1 MAFKVDFEPL
11 QKMMVGLNIACDA
24 AGATLGPK
32 GRNVYLDDPLVP
44 KITNDGHTIVSHIEL
59 PDKLENMG
67 LKIAKSSCARTVD
80 EAGDGTTTTAVLL
93 QAIMKECMKRP
104 ENPMV
109 IRKSLLDALPK
120 ILAQIKK
127 SSKKI
132 DKKDIKKVALISS
145 EDEVLASAIS
155 EILNKLGQDA
165 TVKIE
170 DALDNTTSYTT
181 TDGYEAGVGYLD
193 SRFSNQ
199 QDKAKCVMKN
209 VPIVVCEKKI
219 AAISDL
225 KHILELFQAA
235 NITECVF
242 VVEDIDNAILGQFLV
257 WKMTGQLSCCV
268 IRAQGDVLKDIEAA
282 VGATRVSD
290 STGISFQ
297 KFSLNHLG
305 RCKEIEVTDNKSLF
319 IPDDVKKSRTYVGVL
334 KQRATEERNQYVKE
348 KLLRRAQQMQGSVAV
363 LKIGS
368 PDFNREYLKDK
379 ADDAIKAC
387 KAALE
392 EGIVEGGGM
401 CLYRIA
407 EAIKPKSIGEEILK
421 KALSSPLRKI
431 IENAGQDYAEIVKS
445 MPQGQGYDAKKDCYA
460 DMISSGIIDPSKV
473 ERVSIINAVS
483 NSANLITSHA
493 SISEYT
499 PPKKD

>member
-1 MAFKVDFEPL
+1 MSQIVHFNPL
-11 QKMMVGLNIACDA
+11 ENMMVGLNIACDA

-32 GRNVYLDDPLVP
+32 GRNIYLDDPMVP

-67 LKIAKSSCARTVD
+67 LKIVKSSCARTVD

-93 QAIMKECMKRP
+93 QAIMRECMKRP
-104 ENPMV
+104 ENPMT
-109 IRKSLLDALPK
+109 IRKSLLEALPK
-120 ILAQIKK
+120 VLASIKK

-145 EDEVLASAIS
+145 EDEVLAEAIS
-155 EILNKLGQDA
+155 NILQKLGGDA
-165 TVKIE
+165 TVKVE
-170 DALDNTTSYTT
+170 DALDNTTSYTM
-181 TDGYEAGVGYLD
+181 TDGYEASVGYLD
-193 SRFSNQ
+193 PRFSNNKV
-199 QDKAKCVMKN
+199 KAICEMKN

-219 AAISDL
+219 SAISDL
-225 KHILELFQAA
+225 KHILELFQTAS
-235 NITECVF
+235 ISECVF

-268 IRAQGDVLKDIEAA
+268 IRAQGDVLKDIEAC

-290 STGISFQ
+290 STGINFQ
-297 KFSLNHLG
+297 KIGIQHFG
-305 RCKEIEVTDNKSLF
+305 RCKEVISNDNKTLF
-319 IPDDVKKSRTYVGVL
+319 IPENPDKSKTYVGVL
-334 KQRATEERNQYVKE
+334 KQRAIEERNSYVKD
-348 KLLRRAQQMQGSVAV
+348 KLMRRAHQMTGSIAV

-407 EAIKPKSIGEEILK
+407 EALQPISIGEEILK
-421 KALSSPLRKI
+421 KALSAPLRKI
-431 IENAGQDYAEIVKS
+431 IENAGEDYAEIIKD
-445 MPQGQGYDAKKDCYA
+445 MPKGQGYDAKENHYA
-460 DMISSGIIDPSKV
+460 DMIQCGIIDPTKV
-473 ERVSIINAVS
+473 ERSSLQNALS
-483 NSANLITSHA
+483 NAANLITSYA
-493 SISEYT
+493 SISEAPAPT
-499 PPKKD
+499 KD